1 MEVIN
6 LNFQK
11 IDLYLN
17 IKKLFLK
24 ENIKKIIIISG
35 LIGIGLIFISNM
47 VNSKKASKEEN
58 IEITSSAS
66 DYIKNLEANIQN
78 IVSSISGAGESKV
91 LITLENSLQNVY
103 ATEQKKNNEA
113 IEDKE
118 NENTSKKKETS
129 DLETKYIK
137 IKDENG
143 AEKAL
148 SVTQIQPTVK
158 GVVIVCNGG
167 DNPVVQKKIIDAVKT
182 ALNITSKR
190 VYVTK

>member
-1 MEVIN
+1 M
-6 LNFQK
+6 
-11 IDLYLN
+11 
-17 IKKLFLK
+17 
-24 ENIKKIIIISG
+24 
-35 LIGIGLIFISNM
+35 
-47 VNSKKASKEEN
+47 
-58 IEITSSAS
+58 
-66 DYIKNLEANIQN
+66 
-78 IVSSISGAGESKV
+78 
-91 LITLENSLQNVY
+91 
-103 ATEQKKNNEA
+103 
-113 IEDKE
+113 
-118 NENTSKKKETS
+118 
-129 DLETKYIK
+129 ETKYIK

>member
-1 MEVIN
+1 
-6 LNFQK
+6 
-11 IDLYLN
+11 
-17 IKKLFLK
+17 
-24 ENIKKIIIISG
+24 
-35 LIGIGLIFISNM
+35 M

>member
-1 MEVIN
+1 MN
-6 LNFQK
+6 L
-11 IDLYLN
+11 
-17 IKKLFLK
+17 KKLFLK
-24 ENIKKIIIISG
+24 ENTKKIIIISG
-35 LIGIGLIFISNM
+35 LIGIGLIFISNIISPKHS
-47 VNSKKASKEEN
+47 VKKENKEVQISAAEYVKTLEEN
-58 IEITSSAS
+58 IKT
-66 DYIKNLEANIQN
+66 

-91 LITLENSLQNVY
+91 LITLESSLQNIY

-113 IEDKE
+113 IEDRE
-118 NENTSKKKETS
+118 NDFISKKRETN

-158 GVVIVCNGG
+158 GVVIVCSGG
-167 DNPVVQKKIIDAVKT
+167 DNPVVQQKIINAVKT

>member
-1 MEVIN
+1 MIN

-158 GVVIVCNGG
+158 GVVIVCKGG